1 MIKLHGY
8 AIPLSTANI
17 LKSSTF
23 ENVDTIIFDE
33 FLITRSTYHYLPNE
47 IIQFAELL
55 ETIIRLRPN
64 IKILLLGNA
73 ISVSNPYFDFFG
85 LTLPYKNQYKT
96 FKNNLILVI
105 YSKNEKYQEVKQN
118 SLMGR
123 LFENTDYGE
132 YAFKNEFLEDNKS
145 FIHKKTP
152 NAKFNF
158 ILQINN
164 KSYGVWTDYKI
175 GYMFISKDLNP
186 NFKIKFTVNQNE
198 HNEDTILIR
207 VRSSPFFNSMFDYY
221 RASRL
226 FFDNQ
231 QIKNNCMNSFL
242 KYLN

>member
-1 MIKLHGY
+1 MIKFSGY

-23 ENVDTIIFDE
+23 EKVGLIIFDE

-73 ISVSNPYFDFFG
+73 ISISNPYFDFFG
-85 LTLPYKNQYKT
+85 LSLPYKSQFKT
-96 FKNNLILVI
+96 FKNNMILVH
-105 YSKNEKYQEVKQN
+105 YSKNKKYQEVKQN
-118 SLMGR
+118 SLLGR
-123 LFENTDYGE
+123 LFENTDYGD

-164 KSYGVWTDYKI
+164 RLYGVWTDYKI
-175 GYMFISKDLNP
+175 
-186 NFKIKFTVNQNE
+186 
-198 HNEDTILIR
+198 
-207 VRSSPFFNSMFDYY
+207 
-221 RASRL
+221 RL
-226 FFDNQ
+226 YVY
-231 QIKNNCMNSFL
+231 K
-242 KYLN
+242 

>member
-1 MIKLHGY
+1 MNFRKINLQIQKRFLKLMIKFSGY

-23 ENVDTIIFDE
+23 EKVGLIIFDE

-73 ISVSNPYFDFFG
+73 ISISNPYFDFFG
-85 LTLPYKNQYKT
+85 LSLPYKSQFKT
-96 FKNNLILVI
+96 FKNNMILVH
-105 YSKNEKYQEVKQN
+105 YSKNKKYQEVKQN
-118 SLMGR
+118 SLLGR
-123 LFENTDYGE
+123 LFENTDYGD
-132 YAFKNEFLEDNKS
+132 YAFKNEFLEDNNS

-164 KSYGVWTDYKI
+164 RLYGVWTDYKI
-175 GYMFISKDLNP
+175 
-186 NFKIKFTVNQNE
+186 
-198 HNEDTILIR
+198 
-207 VRSSPFFNSMFDYY
+207 
-221 RASRL
+221 RL
-226 FFDNQ
+226 
-231 QIKNNCMNSFL
+231 
-242 KYLN
+242 YVY

>member
-96 FKNNLILVI
+96 FKNNLILVT
-105 YSKNEKYQEVKQN
+105 YSKNEKYQ
-118 SLMGR
+118 
-123 LFENTDYGE
+123 
-132 YAFKNEFLEDNKS
+132 
-145 FIHKKTP
+145 
-152 NAKFNF
+152 
-158 ILQINN
+158 
-164 KSYGVWTDYKI
+164 
-175 GYMFISKDLNP
+175 
-186 NFKIKFTVNQNE
+186 
-198 HNEDTILIR
+198 
-207 VRSSPFFNSMFDYY
+207 
-221 RASRL
+221 
-226 FFDNQ
+226 
-231 QIKNNCMNSFL
+231 
-242 KYLN
+242 